1 MDQNEKLKEE
11 LFAWA
16 ERLCAY
22 SGEDEPFLQ
31 AFWNKLLKNPE
42 IYEEFAY
49 YYRHRD
55 FACKKKIE
63 GVTIVDMLV
72 WQMDHFKAWLD
83 RSPEF
88 RTNKDRMLLQAFAA
102 FLDMAENPQE
112 VLARMQQE
120 TGTDYPGKV

>member
-1 MDQNEKLKEE
+1 MEEE

-22 SGEDEPFLQ
+22 GGEDQRFLED
-31 AFWNKLLKNPE
+31 FWNRLLINPE

-49 YYRHRD
+49 YYQHRD

-63 GVTIVDMLV
+63 GVTVVDVLV

-83 RSPEF
+83 RSAEL
-88 RTNKDRMLLQAFAA
+88 RTNKDRMLLAAFST
-102 FLDMAENPQE
+102 FLDMAENPKPI
-112 VLARMQQE
+112 LARMQQE

>member
-1 MDQNEKLKEE
+1 MDQNEELKEE
-11 LFAWA
+11 LFAWS

-22 SGEDEPFLQ
+22 SGEDERFLQ
-31 AFWNKLLKNPE
+31 TFWNKLLKNPE

-88 RTNKDRMLLQAFAA
+88 RTNKDRMLLHAFTA
-102 FLDMAENPQE
+102 FLDMAEKPQE